1 MVKKEF
7 TVAVVGCGIVGGG
20 TAKILTEQAG
30 LLKKRTG
37 IDFRLKYVC
46 DLRFDRA
53 RELGLSEALFVTDFN
68 AVCTDPEVDAVVEL
82 IGGKTL
88 AKTVIETAL
97 QNGKQVVTANKAL
110 LASCGSELF
119 ALARANKSA
128 VAFEASCVGG
138 VPIIRALYDGLL
150 ANEITA
156 FIGIINGTCN
166 YILSAMISE
175 KKDYDTVLKEAQ
187 KAGLAE
193 ADPTLDVTGVDSAHK
208 LAILSSLA
216 FSTDTDFEAIPVEG
230 IDRLELFDIN
240 TADEM
245 GYTIKLLAIAQQC
258 ADGLSLCVRPSF
270 IKKDHPLAWVSGSFN
285 AVSVYA
291 NNLGHSMYYGQGAGS
306 LPTASAV
313 VSDLIS
319 LALGYR
325 ETRFDALPLW
335 PDRNQ
340 RLPQLPLDRYAGRYY
355 LRLDVEDKT
364 GVLAQVTEVLGRN
377 QIGISE
383 AVQKDPQPQRA
394 VSLVLTTHRT
404 TEGAVKRAVA
414 ELKQIPEIIKVIT
427 IAIVDEAK

>member
-53 RELGLSEALFVTDFN
+53 RELGLSESLFVTDFN

-216 FSTDTDFEAIPVEG
+216 FSTDTDFEAI
-230 IDRLELFDIN
+230 
-240 TADEM
+240 
-245 GYTIKLLAIAQQC
+245 AQQC

-335 PDRNQ
+335 PDKNK